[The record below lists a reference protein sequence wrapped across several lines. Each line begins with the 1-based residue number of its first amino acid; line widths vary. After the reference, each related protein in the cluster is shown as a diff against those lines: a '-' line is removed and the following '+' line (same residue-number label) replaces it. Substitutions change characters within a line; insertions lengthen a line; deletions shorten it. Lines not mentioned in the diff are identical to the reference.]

1 MGRDT
6 RAIAKAGVRPT
17 AGVYQGPK
25 RAVTA
30 LLLVSVT
37 VHRPFPGA
45 RAVPVEEPRAAI
57 GLGGERDG
65 GVRVEAALHPA
76 SHAMPAGLLV
86 SVSLPPSVGQAMV
99 LLVDLGTTWPA
110 AAQDVA

>member
-17 AGVYQGPK
+17 AGVYRGPK

-37 VHRPFPGA
+37 VHRRFPGA

-65 GVRVEAALHPA
+65 GVGVEAALPV
-76 SHAMPAGLLV
+76 GLQKPL
-86 SVSLPPSVGQAMV
+86 LRLLARVGRAR
-99 LLVDLGTTWPA
+99 GYATS
-110 AAQDVA
+110 